1 VKKDLEKKALK
12 DLEYNMPVDT
22 RIKDVDH
29 QHKVKNGKLEYI
41 LTVKTLENIAKV
53 HSLSKSEAEEL
64 IRQENE
70 KKQKEDEAIPSN
82 PQKRPINDIRNE
94 FEDINKD
101 KDNEN
106 KDKNKKELETRDN

>member
-1 VKKDLEKKALK
+1 
-12 DLEYNMPVDT
+12 MPVDT
-22 RIKDVDH
+22 RIKDVEH

-64 IRQENE
+64 IKQENE